1 MRCPAFGC
9 FRHIVALHFGLRL
22 QAGEDPDDP
31 ISFDGDLAGS
41 YVVSRIVEDLKTK
54 ASSQG

>member
-1 MRCPAFGC
+1 
-9 FRHIVALHFGLRL
+9 LRL